1 MAQASNVLN
10 SSAVSIG
17 RLKSL
22 GISTLQL
29 LIAAAFLGLSLIG
42 CQPKD
47 EKVSTR
53 KPFTPRTGSASGTP
67 ANLAFEDRG
76 LEYSRSML
84 VELNLI
90 ASQVENTLSVSQK
103 LLEPQPQDEDPNVK
117 YQLARLADAIR
128 WVKVLID
135 EKLGKPTGEVLV
147 APVPG
152 EIAAKA
158 PTPCR
163 LTRSFT
169 SPEGTLEFLTE
180 TRDCKDKGKEFDAQ
194 SFGREVAF
202 VVLGTKNERPFA
214 KAMRIQ
220 SKGMDTNLRP
230 LSNPKDS
237 LKSRFFR
244 FLDVQYV
251 GSEGEL
257 DLYRY
262 FHESEGNYFL
272 DLKAFT
278 DDGVIRTKQAGIL
291 VVDSKTGKV
300 REFRS
305 VEKSDRFDLTVESNR
320 KCRNCTNNSAR
331 QEFRSSGIVSVLEL
345 DLEKCLLPEGVVEA
359 RYTIRDLSSRDKKY
373 LVDVSSKMS
382 SAGELVRDLSKG
394 GTENRSKV
402 SVSACAADKT
412 TSPSEFFSGL
422 LY

>member
-17 RLKSL
+17 RLKAL
-22 GISTLQL
+22 GISTLQF

-53 KPFTPRTGSASGTP
+53 KPFAPRTGSASGAP
-67 ANLAFEDRG
+67 ANLAFEDRS

-90 ASQVENTLSVSQK
+90 ASQVESTLSVSQK

-117 YQLARLADAIR
+117 YHLARLADALR

-135 EKLGKPTGEVLV
+135 EKLGRPTGDVLV
-147 APVPG
+147 APGPG
-152 EIAAKA
+152 EVAAKVPA
-158 PTPCR
+158 PCR
-163 LTRSFT
+163 LTRNLT

-180 TRDCKDKGKEFDAQ
+180 TRDCKDQGKEFDAQ

-237 LKSRFFR
+237 LKARFFR

-251 GSEGEL
+251 SSEGEL

-262 FHESEGNYFL
+262 FHESEGTYFL

-291 VVDSKTGKV
+291 VVESTTGKV

-305 VEKSDRFDLTVESNR
+305 IEKSDRFDLTVESSR

-331 QEFRSSGIVSVLEL
+331 QEFRSSGIVSMLEL
-345 DLEKCLLPEGVVEA
+345 DLEKCLLPQGIVEA

-373 LVDVSSKMS
+373 LVDVSSKLG
-382 SAGELVRDLSKG
+382 SAGELVRDLSKA
-394 GTENRSKV
+394 GTETRSKV
-402 SVSACAADKT
+402 SASACAADKT